1 MNRELFIGAI
11 DLTEHVFMVVPYYMT
26 ERFYTFGA
34 DPKRYQGWNIHLSHL
49 EDAMIYN
56 LKQSCIY
63 NPRPIVFF
71 NGYGFKIQLSDFN
84 DYSLKVCESVSMG
97 VELVLIFEQ
106 EYRTFTMQGRFGR

>member
-11 DLTEHVFMVVPYYMT
+11 DLTQYVYRVEPYYFQPNGYLRPT
-26 ERFYTFGA
+26 QKQRGY
-34 DPKRYQGWNIHLSHL
+34 NIYLSHL

-56 LKQSCIY
+56 LKQMCIY

-84 DYSLKVCESVSMG
+84 DFSLKVCESVSVG